1 MVAEDPAVSE
11 AGGRA
16 PGRVGSLLM
25 RRRAPAPTAGCT
37 DPCPH
42 LRTCGGRGGW
52 RGGRDPPS
60 RHLHGSPP
68 CPLSLFPMRPS
79 RPWPPPASPG
89 RTSPNPS
96 ASLPPWQGHHAMLSS
111 AHTCGQKRGKASAC
125 LCAQQGLHRPCLG
138 HHDVWR
144 PISTVGSCACWGTY
158 APESHA
164 FGATCS
170 AESCVQRLVNTV
182 EGRDPKTR
190 SGVFWGLQTGPGRE
204 RP

>member
-1 MVAEDPAVSE
+1 MGGVLADATPSPSTHRGLHGPLPPSARMWRTRRL
-11 AGGRA
+11 AGWER
-16 PGRVGSLLM
+16 P
-25 RRRAPAPTAGCT
+25 
-37 DPCPH
+37 
-42 LRTCGGRGGW
+42 
-52 RGGRDPPS
+52 PPS

-68 CPLSLFPMRPS
+68 SPLGLIPTRPS

-96 ASLPPWQGHHAMLSS
+96 ASLPPWQSHHAMLSS
-111 AHTCGQKRGKASAC
+111 AHTCGQKRGRASAC
-125 LCAQQGLHRPCLG
+125 LCAQQGLHRPCPG

-144 PISTVGSCACWGTY
+144 PISTVGSCAWWGTY

-170 AESCVQRLVNTV
+170 AESCVRRLVNTV

-190 SGVFWGLQTGPGRE
+190 SGVFCSLQMGPGRE
-204 RP
+204 RAWRGLPEVGFLL